1 MLVIPARRS
10 ELPTSE
16 SLFAKRLRG
25 NRSETHLER
34 VHDAIAQAGYLRRGN
49 RRVPL
54 LELGGQ
60 LLSHLANY
68 FKIAHHCVDRLF
80 VSGKKRL
87 HPIQRCNAESFQWRC
102 GCRRVERLARV

>member
-10 ELPTSE
+10 EAPTSE

-25 NRSETHLER
+25 NRSETRLER
-34 VHDAIAQAGYLRRGN
+34 VHDAIAQAGYLRPCNGRM
-49 RRVPL
+49 RF

-80 VSGKKRL
+80 VGEKSSFIQSSGVTL
-87 HPIQRCNAESFQWRC
+87 NLFNGDADV
-102 GCRRVERLARV
+102 VE